1 MALSEPNYDPHIFI
15 RTDPTWPEQRI
26 YGRAAVLD
34 FVRSG
39 CELWGPD
46 VRLEEIVDLG
56 DRLLVR
62 VHWNTRAQHTG
73 IEEELRFS
81 EIATY
86 REGRVILIE
95 FFLDHDQALKAVG
108 LEE

>member
-1 MALSEPNYDPHIFI
+1 REANEAIRRADWDAVAAYYDPHIFI

-46 VRLEEIVDLG
+46 VRLEAIVDLG

-62 VHWNTRAQHTG
+62 VHWNTRARSTL
-73 IEEELRFS
+73 ESRKS
-81 EIATY
+81 CASRKSRRT
-86 REGRVILIE
+86 
-95 FFLDHDQALKAVG
+95 AKAASF
-108 LEE
+108 